1 MSFFTRLLL
10 MMISVGL
17 LPVISSGALLYYYQ
31 QRSKN
36 NILEL
41 HTSLSRLAAG
51 SMVRYMEDITQ
62 RLAFT
67 QMVEM
72 FYSTGEKEKVRDV
85 LLDTLN
91 SNRDFLVAAVLDGK
105 GRELLRVSS
114 DEYPVAGKIDRSGDP
129 GFKSARLSGN
139 IVFGSFE
146 SREGPPVS
154 PMYCPLKDNR
164 FLYLTVDF
172 SRFWDGMQT
181 QSIGR
186 TGHVY
191 LADTEGHVFRFPGA
205 EPPAVTAPALRTLFS
220 GIEPKFDSL
229 AAPDGKYAGSF
240 TQVPRSNI
248 VVLTM
253 QRRDEAFRHVRTTT
267 YLLLALLMAVAV
279 AAYYLALYYARLIQ
293 EPVSELIEG
302 SDRVSAQDFDRPLDQ
317 ELAWGEFS
325 GLFSAFNSMQGQMK
339 KYRDMQ
345 VDKMLEEKRK
355 LDLLVSLLR
364 DGIILADADGNPL
377 FMNGIAAELL
387 KSLSAGAAS
396 GAQGVIQ
403 RFAGAKAEQEL
414 VQARIYDEQKPRYYK
429 PMSEQFRPRN
439 AEPVSLLVLRDVTLE
454 HEIDAMKEEF
464 FNSVAHDLR
473 APLLGLQGYIR
484 LLGAACKGGPETAH
498 IEGMRASSR
507 KLFSLVEDILD
518 IAKMESGTLRL
529 EPEEFDLAEMA
540 GRSVQT
546 FKPVLDERKISL
558 SVDINGGAPLRLTAD
573 QRLLERVL
581 ANLLSNAAK
590 FTPDGG
596 AVKIDA
602 FARDG
607 SVEIGVQDNGP
618 GIPEKSRKVIFEK
631 FRQLES
637 GAAPGKGYGLGLSI
651 ARKITELHGG
661 SIRADEAPGGGA
673 RIVISLPFVTR

>member
-1 MSFFTRLLL
+1 

-91 SNRDFLVAAVLDGK
+91 SNRDFLAAAVLDSK
-105 GRELLRVSS
+105 GRELMRVAS
-114 DEYPVAGKIDRSGDP
+114 DEYHESGRLDRSADP
-129 GFKSARLSGN
+129 GFRSSKLSGN

-154 PMYCPLKDNR
+154 PMYCPLKGGR

-172 SRFWDGMQT
+172 SRFWEGMQSQT
-181 QSIGR
+181 IGR

-191 LADTEGHVFRFPGA
+191 LADTDGRMFRFPGA
-205 EPPAVTAPALRTLFS
+205 EPPAVAPAALKGLFH
-220 GIEPKFDSL
+220 GLDYKFDTLS
-229 AAPDGKYAGSF
+229 APDGKYAGAF

-253 QRRDEAFRHVRTTT
+253 QRRDEAFRHVRVTTF
-267 YLLLALLMAVAV
+267 LLLALLMAVAV

-302 SDRVSAQDFDRPLDQ
+302 SERVSAQDFDRPLDQ
-317 ELAWGEFS
+317 DLAWGEFS
-325 GLFSAFNSMQGQMK
+325 GLFAAFNSMQGQMK

-364 DGIILADADGNPL
+364 DGIILADAGGTPL
-377 FMNGIAAELL
+377 FMNGIAGELL
-387 KSLSAGAAS
+387 KSHSSGGEKGA
-396 GAQGVIQ
+396 IQ
-403 RFAGAKAEQEL
+403 RFAASGAEQEL
-414 VQARIYDEQKPRYYK
+414 VQAKIYGEQKPRYYK

-439 AEPVSLLVLRDVTLE
+439 SEPVTLLVLRDVTLE

-484 LLGAACKGGPETAH
+484 LLGAACKDAQQKAH
-498 IEGMRASSR
+498 LEGMRASSR

-529 EPEEFDLAEMA
+529 EPEEFELSEMVQ
-540 GRSVQT
+540 RSVQT
-546 FKPVLDERKISL
+546 FKPVLDERKIAL
-558 SVDINGGAPLRLTAD
+558 SVDINGGRPLRLTAD

-602 FARDG
+602 HSSDG
-607 SVEIGVQDNGP
+607 VMELAVQDNGP

-651 ARKITELHGG
+651 AMKITELHGG
-661 SIRADEAPGGGA
+661 GIRAEEAPGGGA
-673 RIVISLPFVTR
+673 RIIVSVPLVTR